1 MTRWPWTVDRL
12 VNAIVVS
19 VRLRRGAQ
27 ALLQEL
33 SRPTLTRIRRPAR
46 PELATLEADIQM
58 WRPRRIDASRQ
69 AAG

>member
-1 MTRWPWTVDRL
+1 MTRRPWTVDRL

-46 PELATLEADIQM
+46 PEQATLEADIQV
-58 WRPRRIDASRQ
+58 WRPRWIGASDP